1 MRSCI
6 LILLCG
12 SALAQSTPPSAAAP
26 KLFGYFVLPG
36 ETAYTW
42 GSIIVD
48 APLKLYRETF
58 KGPAHIGAD
67 FPPPQPVTPGFGLI
81 SVELPGQPTA
91 IAVNSGSIAYRAEV
105 PTAPG
110 TDCAPQ
116 GSAAW
121 AGDAQGFWYCIRTQ
135 GGFVWQR
142 ISVAPPTPLA
152 LTVTPVLAPTGEGAL
167 RSNPPL
173 APGPCP
179 GDAFGW
185 WAADASFQYFCV
197 PGTGNSFVLAR
208 TAVTT
213 KW

>member
-12 SALAQSTPPSAAAP
+12 SALAQSVPPTAAVP

-36 ETAYTW
+36 ESAYTW
-42 GSIIVD
+42 GSIIID
-48 APLKLYRETF
+48 TPLKLTRESF
-58 KGPAHIGAD
+58 KGQARIGAD
-67 FPPPQPVTPGFGLI
+67 FP
-81 SVELPGQPTA
+81 TA
-91 IAVNSGSIAYRAEV
+91 SAGNPWLRPNLRGIARATDSHRSEQRINR
-105 PTAPG
+105 APG

-121 AGDAQGFWYCIRTQ
+121 AGDAQGFWFCIRNDAQ
-135 GGFVWQR
+135 DGFIWQR
-142 ISVAPPTPLA
+142 ISAAPPTPLA
-152 LTVTPVLAPTGEGAL
+152 VTVNPVPASTGEGAL

-179 GDAFGW
+179 GDASGR
-185 WAADASFQYFCV
+185 WAADSAFFYFCV
-197 PGTGNSFVLAR
+197 PSTGNSFVWAR
-208 TAVTT
+208 TAVQT